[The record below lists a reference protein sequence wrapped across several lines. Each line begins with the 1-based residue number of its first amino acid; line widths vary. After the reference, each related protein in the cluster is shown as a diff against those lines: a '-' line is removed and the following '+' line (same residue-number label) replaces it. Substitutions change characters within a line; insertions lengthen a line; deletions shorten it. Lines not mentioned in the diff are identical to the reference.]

1 MMNSVGNPMLWGAFA
16 VVVVIMLAFDLLLQG
31 RKGAQVMTMKS
42 AAVWSLVWIGLSLL
56 FNVGFWWYLNN
67 SLNGSSGNAQANIAA
82 GDGNQQDNQ
91 TAIAAGDAA
100 TVFALGTI
108 TQDNH
113 NNTSIQVATHNN
125 ASLNNSANGS
135 SGNLGVN
142 AASGNFNQQKN
153 QLAIATASGAAAA
166 ASSNTTQTSV
176 DNTFLN
182 TVATQSGHWGSST
195 YLPVV
200 NNASANNSLNGSSG
214 NLGANIAAGVG
225 NQQGN
230 TTVISSGVRF

>member
-1 MMNSVGNPMLWGAFA
+1 MKTTMALKPLAFA
-16 VVVVIMLAFDLLLQG
+16 LAAIMAAAAHANPPIHQPTSVV
-31 RKGAQVMTMKS
+31 
-42 AAVWSLVWIGLSLL
+42 AAVSDAQSSHNNAVLNLGTQNNASA
-56 FNVGFWWYLNN
+56 NN

-91 TAIAAGDAA
+91 TAIAAGDADA
-100 TVFALGTI
+100 VFALGTI

-113 NNTSIQVATHNN
+113 NNISVQVATHNN

-142 AASGNFNQQKN
+142 VAAGNFNQQKN
-153 QLAIATASGAAAA
+153 QLAIASAKGAAAA

-176 DNTFLN
+176 DNAYLN
-182 TVATQSGHWGSST
+182 TVATQSGPWGSHT

-200 NNASANNSLNGSSG
+200 NSASANNSLNGSSG
-214 NLGANIAAGVG
+214 NLSANIAAGVG

>member
-1 MMNSVGNPMLWGAFA
+1 MKTTMALKPLAFA
-16 VVVVIMLAFDLLLQG
+16 LAAIMAAAAHANPPQHTAVV
-31 RKGAQVMTMKS
+31 
-42 AAVWSLVWIGLSLL
+42 AAVSDAQSSNHNGVLNLGTQNNASA
-56 FNVGFWWYLNN
+56 NN

-91 TAIAAGDAA
+91 TAIAAGDADA
-100 TVFALGTI
+100 VFALGTI

-113 NNTSIQVATHNN
+113 NNISVQVATHNN

-142 AASGNFNQQKN
+142 VTAGNFNQQKN
-153 QLAIATASGAAAA
+153 QLAISSAKGAAAA

-176 DNTFLN
+176 DNAYLN
-182 TVATQSGHWGSST
+182 TVATQSGPWGSHT

-214 NLGANIAAGVG
+214 NLGANISAGVG

>member
-1 MMNSVGNPMLWGAFA
+1 M
-16 VVVVIMLAFDLLLQG
+16 
-31 RKGAQVMTMKS
+31 
-42 AAVWSLVWIGLSLL
+42 
-56 FNVGFWWYLNN
+56 
-67 SLNGSSGNAQANIAA
+67 
-82 GDGNQQDNQ
+82 
-91 TAIAAGDAA
+91 
-100 TVFALGTI
+100 
-108 TQDNH
+108 
-113 NNTSIQVATHNN
+113 
-125 ASLNNSANGS
+125 
-135 SGNLGVN
+135 N

-230 TTVISSGVRF
+230 TTVI

>member
-1 MMNSVGNPMLWGAFA
+1 MKTTMALKPLAFA
-16 VVVVIMLAFDLLLQG
+16 LA
-31 RKGAQVMTMKS
+31 AIVAS
-42 AAVWSLVWIGLSLL
+42 AAHAGGYHHPQPAPTSVVAAVSDAQSTSSNKVLNLGTQNNASA
-56 FNVGFWWYLNN
+56 NN

-182 TVATQSGHWGSST
+182 TVATQSGHWGSTT

>member
-1 MMNSVGNPMLWGAFA
+1 MKTTMALKPLAFA
-16 VVVVIMLAFDLLLQG
+16 LA
-31 RKGAQVMTMKS
+31 AIVAS
-42 AAVWSLVWIGLSLL
+42 AAHAGGYHHPKPAPTSVVAAVSDAQSSHNNKVLNLGTQNNASA
-56 FNVGFWWYLNN
+56 NN

-113 NNTSIQVATHNN
+113 SNTSIQVATHNN

-142 AASGNFNQQKN
+142 VGAGNFNQQKN

-182 TVATQSGHWGSST
+182 TVATQSGHWGSTT